1 MMSSLAKRLNN
12 ITSSPLIRVMD
23 LLTQSKKIKDIIS
36 FGGGAPS
43 LPPPKEVVEHMI
55 HMLRTNPF
63 AASSYMNTEGIAEL
77 RALIS
82 RDLKKYSG
90 INLDAEK
97 EIMITSGATEGIF
110 VSLMSITDPG
120 DEVIIFDPTYFGYY
134 EAIKMLDVK
143 PIEIPIKVEEEF
155 QPNLESLQTH
165 ITDKTKALI
174 LLSPDN
180 PTGRIIEKGTAKAIL
195 ELAQDHNFFVLS
207 DEIYKHLIYEG
218 EHVWLAKLSQINE
231 RVITTC
237 SFSKEAA
244 IPGLRTGYMYGPSRV
259 IEAAKKVKQYTTL
272 GSNTLAQMGLIKF
285 FEEDVKDR
293 YLENAV
299 SIYKSRRNVMN
310 LALREYLPLV
320 KTILPNGGFYFF
332 ADFQNYLEPL
342 NISEEKFCEEVLASK
357 SVVMLPGKFFGNNTK
372 GHCRLTFVSESE
384 KRIEEGIS
392 KIAAFLDEQS

>member
-1 MMSSLAKRLNN
+1 MSSLAKRLNN
-12 ITSSPLIRVMD
+12 ITSSPIIRVMD

-77 RALIS
+77 RILIS
-82 RDLKKYSG
+82 KDLKKYSE

-120 DEVIIFDPTYFGYY
+120 DEVIVFDPTYFGYY

-143 PIEIPIKVEEEF
+143 PIEIPIKVEDEF
-155 QPNLESLQTH
+155 QPNIELIQTH

-218 EHVWLAKLSQINE
+218 EHVWLAKLSQTND

-272 GSNTLAQMGLIKF
+272 GSNTLAQMGLMKF
-285 FEEDVKDR
+285 FEGDVKDR

-384 KRIEEGIS
+384 KRIEEGVS

>member
-1 MMSSLAKRLNN
+1 MMSSLAKRLNS
-12 ITSSPLIRVMD
+12 IKSSPIIRVMD
-23 LLTQSKKIKDIIS
+23 LLTQSKKMKGIIS

-43 LPPPKEVVEHMI
+43 ISPPKEVVEHMI
-55 HMLRTNPF
+55 HMLRSNPF
-63 AASSYMNTEGIAEL
+63 AASSYMNTEGISEL
-77 RALIS
+77 RSLIS
-82 RDLKKYSG
+82 RDLKKYGG

-110 VSLMSITDPG
+110 VSLMSITNPG

-143 PIEIPIKVEEEF
+143 PIEIPIKVEDEF
-155 QPNLESLQTH
+155 QPNLELLQTH
-165 ITDKTKALI
+165 ITGKTKALI

-180 PTGRIIEKGTAKAIL
+180 PTGRIIEKGIAKAIL
-195 ELAQDHNFFVLS
+195 ELAQDYNFFVLS

-218 EHVWLAKLSQINE
+218 EHVWIAKMSQAND

-244 IPGLRTGYMYGPSRV
+244 IPGLRTGYMYGPSNV

-272 GSNTLAQMGLIKF
+272 SSNTLSQMGLIKF
-285 FEEDVKDR
+285 LEGDVKER
-293 YLENAV
+293 YLEKTV

-310 LALREYLPLV
+310 LALQEYLPLI

-332 ADFQNYLEPL
+332 ADFQNYLEAI
-342 NISEEKFCEEVLASK
+342 NMSEEKFCEEVLASK

-384 KRIEEGIS
+384 KKIEEGIS
-392 KIAAFLDEQS
+392 KIASFLDEQN

>member
-1 MMSSLAKRLNN
+1 MSSLAKRLNS
-12 ITSSPLIRVMD
+12 IKSSPIIRVMD
-23 LLTQSKKIKDIIS
+23 LLTQSKKMKGIIS

-43 LPPPKEVVEHMI
+43 ISPPKEVVEHMI
-55 HMLRTNPF
+55 HMLRSNPF
-63 AASSYMNTEGIAEL
+63 AASSYMNTEGISEL
-77 RALIS
+77 RSLIS
-82 RDLKKYSG
+82 RDLKKYGG

-110 VSLMSITDPG
+110 VSLMSITNPG

-143 PIEIPIKVEEEF
+143 PIEIPIKVEDEF
-155 QPNLESLQTH
+155 QPNLELLQAN
-165 ITDKTKALI
+165 ITGKTKALI

-180 PTGRIIEKGTAKAIL
+180 PTGRIIEKGIAKAIL
-195 ELAQDHNFFVLS
+195 ELAQDYNFFVLS

-218 EHVWLAKLSQINE
+218 EHVWIAKMSQAND

-244 IPGLRTGYMYGPSRV
+244 IPGLRTGYMYGPSNV

-272 GSNTLAQMGLIKF
+272 SSNTLSQMGLIKF
-285 FEEDVKDR
+285 LEGDVKER
-293 YLENAV
+293 YLEKTV

-310 LALREYLPLV
+310 LALQEYLPLI

-332 ADFQNYLEPL
+332 ADFQNYLEAI
-342 NISEEKFCEEVLASK
+342 NMSEEKFCEEVLASK

-384 KRIEEGIS
+384 KKIEEGIS
-392 KIAAFLDEQS
+392 KIASFLDEQN

>member
-1 MMSSLAKRLNN
+1 MSNLAKRLNN

-23 LLTQSKKIKDIIS
+23 LLTQSKKMKNIIS

-43 LPPPKEVVEHMI
+43 LPPPKEVAEHMI

-63 AASSYMNTEGIAEL
+63 AASSYINTEGIAEL
-77 RALIS
+77 RNLIS
-82 RDLKKYSG
+82 KDLKKYSG
-90 INLDAEK
+90 INLNAEK

-143 PIEIPIKVEEEF
+143 PIEIPIKVEDEF
-155 QPNLESLQTH
+155 QPNLELLHAH
-165 ITDKTKALI
+165 ITDKTKAII

-180 PTGRIIEKGTAKAIL
+180 PTGRVIEKGIAKAIL

-218 EHVWLAKLSQINE
+218 EHVWLAKMNQAND

-244 IPGLRTGYMYGPSRV
+244 IPGLRTGYMFGPSMI
-259 IEAAKKVKQYTTL
+259 IEAAKKVKQYVTL
-272 GSNTLAQMGLIKF
+272 GSNTLAQMGLMKFLEGDIK
-285 FEEDVKDR
+285 ER
-293 YLENAV
+293 YLEKTV

-310 LALREYLPLV
+310 LALREYLPLI
-320 KTILPNGGFYFF
+320 KTILPSGGFYFF
-332 ADFQNYLEPL
+332 ADFQKYLEPI
-342 NISEEKFCEEVLASK
+342 NMSEEKFCEEVLALK
-357 SVVMLPGKFFGNNTK
+357 SVVMLPGKFFGKNTK

-384 KRIEEGIS
+384 NRIEEGIS
-392 KIAAFLDEQS
+392 KVAEFLDEQN